1 MEVDLMSGVILSEKM
16 HDHYGKCIELS
27 NGTVDL
33 LTTVELGSRII
44 RYGFIGCQNEFCDNA
59 PLTLNVGNDKWQL
72 IGGHRLW
79 HSPEA
84 FPRTYTPDNDPVD
97 WEKIENGIK
106 VTSKI
111 QQWTQIK
118 KVMEITLSPIGRKVR
133 ILHKLIN
140 GNAWSVEL
148 SAWSLTVMAP
158 GGKEIIPQPQHKGH
172 FSDGFKGARVIAL
185 WSYAKMNDPRVYW
198 GDKYITL
205 QQNRNIE
212 TTIKFGIS
220 NEDGWG
226 AYINNNHLFIKK
238 YIHNGNAKYPD
249 GGVSYETFTCDF
261 MLEMESLSP
270 LTLLEPDKE
279 VTHIE
284 EWDLV
289 DVIDMPANDE
299 EQIDKIVDKYIKI
312 F

>member
-1 MEVDLMSGVILSEKM
+1 MSGVILREKTYGQ
-16 HDHYGKCIELS
+16 YGKCIELS

-33 LTTVELGSRII
+33 LTTVEIGPRII

-59 PLTLNVGNDKWQL
+59 PLTLNVENDEWRL

-84 FPRTYTPDNDPVD
+84 FPRTYAPDNDSVD
-97 WEKIENGIK
+97 WEKIENGIR
-106 VTSKI
+106 VTSKV
-111 QQWTQIK
+111 QQWVQIK
-118 KVMEITLSPIGRKVR
+118 KVMDITLSPTDSKVR

-140 GNAWSVEL
+140 NNAWPVEL
-148 SAWSLTVMAP
+148 AVWSSSVMAS
-158 GGKEIIPQPQHKGH
+158 GGKEIIPQPQNKSH

-205 QQNRNIE
+205 RQDKNISAN
-212 TTIKFGIS
+212 IKFGIS
-220 NEDGWG
+220 NEDGWA
-226 AYINNNHLFIKK
+226 AYINNSHLFVKK
-238 YIHNGNAKYPD
+238 YAHDRNAKYPD
-249 GGVSYETFTCDF
+249 GGVSYETFACDF

-270 LTLLEPDKE
+270 LVLLEPDKE
-279 VTHIE
+279 ATHVE
-284 EWDLV
+284 EWKL
-289 DVIDMPANDE
+289 IDEINIPTNDE
-299 EQIDKIVDKYIKI
+299 QQIDEIVDKYIKT